1 MKITNHKTTI
11 WTHSN
16 NIWLRM
22 QYGRDRQ
29 VLAHVYAV
37 FTTAITAICNMG
49 RQTGIRLSTISL
61 IREWPDVR
69 FLPY

>member
-1 MKITNHKTTI
+1 MKISNHKITI
-11 WTHSN
+11 WTHSS
-16 NIWLRM
+16 NIWLPM

-29 VLAHVYAV
+29 VLARVYAV
-37 FTTAITAICNMG
+37 FTTAITAICNMD
-49 RQTGIRLSTISL
+49 RQTGIRLSTISR